1 MIALDASVTAAWF
14 FQDETT
20 SEVDAI
26 FRRINDEGAVV
37 PPVWSF
43 EVANIFRTALRRRR
57 LDQVR
62 RQRCFD
68 ILIAMPI
75 EREFEVQDVWTKT
88 VGLSD
93 QHGLSVYDAAYLEVA
108 MRRLLPLATLDK
120 ELRQAAIAEGVAVLP

>member
-1 MIALDASVTAAWF
+1 MVPCLIREGLQPFGPARNRSVAQLF
-14 FQDETT
+14 
-20 SEVDAI
+20 
-26 FRRINDEGAVV
+26 
-37 PPVWSF
+37 
-43 EVANIFRTALRRRR
+43 
-57 LDQVR
+57 DQVR

-108 MRRLLPLATLDK
+108 MRRSLPLATLDK
-120 ELRQAAIAEGVAVLP
+120 ELRRAAIAESLTVLP